1 MIGITKNKSLDELN
15 LVLMKILKDRNKGS
29 VNETFYCGVN
39 FAQSRFFDDE
49 EALLKIASGE

>member
-1 MIGITKNKSLDELN
+1 
-15 LVLMKILKDRNKGS
+15 MKILKDRNKGS

-49 EALLKIASGE
+49 EALLKIASGD